1 MAAAILTHARLRE
14 LLDYNAE
21 TGVFTWRVSR
31 QGHCK
36 AGSAAGAR
44 RHDGYIRICVDQRRV
59 WGHRLAWFY
68 VHGEWPSQ
76 QIDHINGNPS
86 DNRTVGSLLK
96 KGCIEQYEDDNRDP
110 DPNNK
115 LQRAQAVYCAF
126 LHEADA
132 PMRKGV
138 GEVSLKWAAKVL
150 RAAGWTVIPPPGTGT
165 PDRAP
170 SFADIAGD

>member
-1 MAAAILTHARLRE
+1 MKAKVIRERAPMGATQDAVLKLLRENGPMQRWQISAAIGKKCDT
-14 LLDYNAE
+14 
-21 TGVFTWRVSR
+21 
-31 QGHCK
+31 
-36 AGSAAGAR
+36 
-44 RHDGYIRICVDQRRV
+44 
-59 WGHRLAWFY
+59 
-68 VHGEWPSQ
+68 
-76 QIDHINGNPS
+76 
-86 DNRTVGSLLK
+86 TVGSLLK